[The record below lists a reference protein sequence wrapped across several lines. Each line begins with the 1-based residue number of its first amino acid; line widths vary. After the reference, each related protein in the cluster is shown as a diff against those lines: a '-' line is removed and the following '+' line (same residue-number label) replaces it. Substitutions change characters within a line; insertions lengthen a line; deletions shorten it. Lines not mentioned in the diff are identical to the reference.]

1 MVLEFNN
8 FVGYLQILGLKAKRR
23 WISMSLL
30 MLDTEGYGKILKQ
43 YVNDYGVVTSFVNNV
58 SDGIKSKLNVS
69 TNRNLIS

>member
-1 MVLEFNN
+1 
-8 FVGYLQILGLKAKRR
+8 
-23 WISMSLL
+23 